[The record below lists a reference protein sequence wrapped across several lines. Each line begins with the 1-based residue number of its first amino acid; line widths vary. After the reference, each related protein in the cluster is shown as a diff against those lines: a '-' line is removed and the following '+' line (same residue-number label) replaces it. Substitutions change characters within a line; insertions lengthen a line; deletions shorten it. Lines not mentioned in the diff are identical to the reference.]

1 MARKPKKGLTYFPM
15 DIDIFQDIKIRKLIK
30 YQGGKAISVYAY
42 LLCSI
47 YKDGY
52 YMRWDHELPFIVSE
66 VTGYEEAYI
75 HEVIKSCLNIGL
87 FSKNLFDT
95 EKILTSKGIQER
107 FVLVMKNLNRVSEID
122 EFNLISSEET
132 PVSSQET
139 PISKPET
146 PISSE
151 FGTQRK
157 EKERKENKRKGNEQN
172 DGGEPPAPSPLKNHF
187 DFDSIVE
194 HYHQKCP
201 GMPRV
206 TLLNESR
213 KNAIKARL
221 KEVGPEGVMKMIQNA
236 GSSEFLNGKNER
248 LWIANFDW
256 LFKPTN
262 FAKVLEG
269 NFLNYKSNAN
279 FKANDP
285 RASAAEGYDE
295 PI

>member
-75 HEVIKSCLNIGL
+75 HEVIKSCLSIGL
-87 FSKNLFDT
+87 FSKSLFEK
-95 EKILTSKGIQER
+95 EKILTSKGIQDR

-132 PVSSQET
+132 PISSQET
-139 PISKPET
+139 PISQPET
-146 PISSE
+146 PVSSE

-157 EKERKENKRKGNEQN
+157 EKERKENKKEEKTEDSGFSK
-172 DGGEPPAPSPLKNHF
+172 PAPRER
-187 DFDSIVE
+187 VE
-194 HYHQKCP
+194 YSKIIELYHQSCP
-201 GMPRV
+201 KLPRV
-206 TLLNESR
+206 ELLHESR
-213 KNAIKARL
+213 KAAIKARHSEFGL
-221 KEVGPEGVMKMIQNA
+221 AGIETMLTNA
-236 GSSEFLNGKNER
+236 GNSSFLNGTNDR
-248 LWIANFDW
+248 NWTANFDW
-256 LFKPTN
+256 LFRPTN
-262 FAKVLEG
+262 FMKVYEG
-269 NFLNYKSNAN
+269 NYKNIIRNESVKSNN
-279 FKANDP
+279 TKQF
-285 RASAAEGYDE
+285 AADDYGVAF
-295 PI
+295 

>member
-66 VTGYEEAYI
+66 VTGYDEAYI

-87 FSKNLFDT
+87 FSKELYDA

-107 FVLVMKNLNRVSEID
+107 FVLVMKNLNRVSEIS
-122 EFNLISSEET
+122 EFNLISSQET
-132 PVSSQET
+132 AISSQEM
-139 PISKPET
+139 PISYPKT

-157 EKERKENKRKGNEQN
+157 EKKRKEKEITSEDKSSCHL
-172 DGGEPPAPSPLKNHF
+172 DGDVSTS
-187 DFDSIVE
+187 D
-194 HYHQKCP
+194 
-201 GMPRV
+201 PR
-206 TLLNESR
+206 
-213 KNAIKARL
+213 I
-221 KEVGPEGVMKMIQNA
+221 IY
-236 GSSEFLNGKNER
+236 SEFIEGFNSICTRLPKVQMITEKRRGFINARIKEHGREKLYEMFKKANLSDFLAGQNGD
-248 LWIANFDW
+248 WMADFDW
-256 LFKPTN
+256 LMRPNN
-262 FAKVLEG
+262 FVKVLEG
-269 NFLNYKSNAN
+269 KYNNKNGN

-285 RASAAEGYDE
+285 RASAAEGYSI
-295 PI
+295 PL

>member
-52 YMRWDHELPFIVSE
+52 YMRWDNELPFIVSE
-66 VTGYEEAYI
+66 VTGYDEAYI

-87 FSKNLFDT
+87 FSKNLFDK

-107 FVLVMKNLNRVSEID
+107 FIIVMKNSNRVSEID

-132 PVSSQET
+132 PISCQET
-139 PISKPET
+139 LISSEET

-157 EKERKENKRKGNEQN
+157 EKEIKRNKIKGNE
-172 DGGEPPAPSPLKNHF
+172 ETPPPLF
-187 DFDSIVE
+187 DKIDYKKIVNE
-194 HYHQKCP
+194 YHQKCP
-201 GMPRV
+201 KMPKIQSLPENRKKSIRARFKDFG
-206 TLLNESR
+206 ESGIIQMFE
-213 KNAIKARL
+213 NAAL
-221 KEVGPEGVMKMIQNA
+221 SN
-236 GSSEFLNGKNER
+236 FLNGENDR
-248 LWIANFDW
+248 NWIANLDW
-256 LFKPTN
+256 LMNPSN
-262 FAKVLEG
+262 FTKVLEG
-269 NFLNYKSNAN
+269 NYKTIIRNGNQSNN
-279 FKANDP
+279 QKRF
-285 RASAAEGYDE
+285 AADGYQV
-295 PI
+295 PM

>member
-52 YMRWDHELPFIVSE
+52 YMRWDNELPFIVSE

-87 FSKNLFDT
+87 FSKSLFDK
-95 EKILTSKGIQER
+95 EKILTSKGIQDR

-132 PVSSQET
+132 PISSEET
-139 PISKPET
+139 PINQPET

-157 EKERKENKRKGNEQN
+157 ENKRKENKKEEKEEVNGV
-172 DGGEPPAPSPLKNHF
+172 GTPPPRERVDYSKIIEL
-187 DFDSIVE
+187 
-194 HYHQKCP
+194 YHQNCP
-201 GMPRV
+201 KMPRV
-206 TLLNESR
+206 ELLHDSR
-213 KNAIKARL
+213 KSAIKARHN
-221 KEVGPEGVMKMIQNA
+221 EVGFSGIELTLKKA
-236 GSSEFLNGKNER
+236 GESSFLNGANDR
-248 LWIANFDW
+248 NWIANFDW
-256 LFKPTN
+256 LFRPTN
-262 FAKVLEG
+262 FMKVYEG
-269 NFLNYKSNAN
+269 NYKKTNRNGNQSDNQKQFAT
-279 FKANDP
+279 D
-285 RASAAEGYDE
+285 GYQI
-295 PI
+295 PM